1 MSDSYGEELL
11 RAALAGTDPD
21 ASPVTHTEVI
31 EAAVAEHVDWPSWLD
46 PDIVA
51 AYADLGLHRPWRHQ
65 IEAAEHAHAGRH
77 VVISTGTASGKSLA
91 YQLPVLQRLLH
102 DHASTALYLSPT
114 KALGVDQ
121 LRSLTTILAT
131 NPEFAR
137 LAPCTYDGDTDA
149 QMRQWARAN
158 SRVLFTNPDMLHIGI
173 LSGHHRWQQF
183 LRQLKFIV
191 VDECHHYRGVFGA
204 HTALVLRRLLRV
216 ARAAGAEPVVIAAS
230 ATTAEPART
239 LTRLIG
245 EPAVEV
251 THDSSPTGERT
262 VALWEPDFL
271 PEVTGENGA
280 PVRRSAGA
288 EAGRILADFVIEG
301 ARTLCFVRSR
311 RGAEITART
320 AAGLLESSAPE
331 LAGRVAAYRAGYLAD
346 DRRRLER
353 AIADGELLGIA
364 TTNALELGVDISG
377 LDAVVIAGYPGTVA
391 SFWQQAGRAG
401 RRGAASAVVLIARDD
416 PLDTY
421 LVHHPEA
428 LLHKPVEAT
437 VFDPMNPYVLKPHLL
452 CAAAELPL
460 KPAEVEWLGVA
471 EAVDE
476 LTGEGLLRRR
486 KAGWYLAAGVEP
498 HADIDIRGGIG
509 GQILIVDTSTSRLLG
524 TVDTVRALSTVHPG
538 AVHIHQGASFVVD
551 DLDLEDGLA
560 LVHPEEP
567 DWTTSPRETTEVAVV
582 DTIREWDRGPLHVG
596 LVEVEVTSQVVG
608 YLRKLHS
615 GEILDSVELDLPPQT
630 LPTRAVQYTLTPE
643 ALAGAGITDV
653 NLPGALHAAEHA
665 MIGMLP
671 LVATCDRWDI
681 GGLSTN
687 IHADTGLP
695 TVYVYDGY
703 PGGAGFADRGYEAFD
718 EWVRATHEAVSSCGC
733 EKGCPSCV
741 QSPKCGNGNEPLDK
755 AGAIAVLEL
764 LGRDSARSAG

>member
-1 MSDSYGEELL
+1 MTGSYGEELL

-31 EAAVAEHVDWPSWLD
+31 PPAQARFADWPQWLD
-46 PDIVA
+46 PAIVA
-51 AYADLGLHRPWRHQ
+51 AFAELGLHRPWRHQ
-65 IEAAEHAHAGRH
+65 IDAAEHAHSGRH
-77 VVISTGTASGKSLA
+77 VVVATGTASGKSLA
-91 YQLPVLQRLLH
+91 YQLPVLQTLLD
-102 DHASTALYLSPT
+102 DHNATALYLAPT

-121 LRSLTTILAT
+121 LRSFTAILAT
-131 NPEFAR
+131 NADFAR

-149 QMRQWARAN
+149 QLRQWARAN
-158 SRVLFTNPDMLHIGI
+158 SRMVFTNPDMLHIGI

-183 LRQLKFIV
+183 LRQLRFIV

-216 ARAAGAEPVVIAAS
+216 ARAVGADPVVVAAS
-230 ATTAEPART
+230 ATTAEPATT
-239 LTRLIG
+239 LSALIG

-251 THDSSPTGERT
+251 TDDASPTGQRT
-262 VALWEPDFL
+262 VALWEPPFL

-288 EAGRILADFVIEG
+288 EAGRILADFVVEG

-320 AAGLLESSAPE
+320 AAGLLAASAPD
-331 LAGRVAAYRAGYLAD
+331 LAARVAAYRAGYLAD

-353 AIADGELLGIA
+353 AIADGELLGVA

-401 RRGAASAVVLIARDD
+401 RRGAASAVVLVARDD

-428 LLHKPVEAT
+428 LLRKPVEAT

-460 KPAEVEWLGVA
+460 KPDEVQRLGVA
-471 EAVDE
+471 DVVDE
-476 LTGEGLLRRR
+476 LTADGLLRRR
-486 KAGWYLAAGVEP
+486 KAGWYLSAGLEP
-498 HADIDIRGGIG
+498 HAEIDIRGGIG
-509 GQILIVDTSTSRLLG
+509 GQILIVDTSTSQLLG

-538 AVHIHQGASFVVD
+538 AVHIHQGRSFVVD
-551 DLDLEDGLA
+551 ELDLDDGLA
-560 LVHPEEP
+560 LAHPEEP
-567 DWTTSPRETTEVAVV
+567 DWTTSPRETTDIEVVAMEQVV
-582 DTIREWDRGPLHVG
+582 DRGALHVA
-596 LVEVEVTSQVVG
+596 LVEVTVTSQVVG

-615 GEILDSVELDLPPQT
+615 GEILDSVELDLPAQT

-643 ALAGAGITDV
+643 ALAAVGVTDV

-687 IHADTGLP
+687 IHPDTGLP
-695 TVYVYDGY
+695 TVFVYDGY
-703 PGGAGFADRGYEAFD
+703 PGGAGFADRGYAAFG
-718 EWVRATHEAVSSCGC
+718 EWVAATSEAVSSCGC

-755 AGAIAVLEL
+755 SGAIAVLEL
-764 LGRDSARSAG
+764 IGRLLG

>member
-1 MSDSYGEELL
+1 MSGSYGEELL
-11 RAALAGTDPD
+11 RATLAGTDPD
-21 ASPVTHTEVI
+21 SSPITHSEVI
-31 EAAVAEHVDWPSWLD
+31 PAAVAEHADWPSWLD
-46 PDIVA
+46 PAIVA
-51 AYADLGLHRPWRHQ
+51 AYGELGLHRPWRHQ
-65 IEAAEHAHAGRH
+65 IEAADHAFAGRH

-91 YQLPVLQRLLH
+91 YQLPVLQTLLH
-102 DHASTALYLSPT
+102 DHASTALYLAPT

-121 LRSLTTILAT
+121 LRSLSAILAT
-131 NPEFAR
+131 NPEFTR

-149 QMRQWARAN
+149 QLRQWARAN
-158 SRVLFTNPDMLHIGI
+158 SRMLFTNPDMLHIGI

-216 ARAAGAEPVVIAAS
+216 ARAAGADPVVVAAS

-239 LTRLIG
+239 LGRLIG
-245 EPAVEV
+245 EDAVEV

-320 AAGLLESSAPE
+320 AAGLLESSAPD

-346 DRRRLER
+346 DRRKLER
-353 AIADGELLGIA
+353 AIADGELLGVA

-401 RRGAASAVVLIARDD
+401 RRGAASAVVLVARDD

-421 LVHHPEA
+421 LVHHPDA
-428 LLHKPVEAT
+428 LLRKPVETT

-460 KPAEVEWLGVA
+460 KPEEVERLGVA

-476 LTGEGLLRRR
+476 LTAEGLLRRR
-486 KAGWYLAAGVEP
+486 KAGWYIAAGVEP

-509 GQILIVDTSTSRLLG
+509 GQILIVDTTTSQLLG

-538 AVHIHQGASFVVD
+538 AVHIHQGRSFVVD
-551 DLDLEDGLA
+551 DLDLADGLA

-567 DWTTSPRETTEVAVV
+567 DWTTSPRETTEVEVLA
-582 DTIREWDRGPLHVG
+582 TEQAIDRGALRVA

-643 ALAGAGITDV
+643 ALAGVGITDV

-703 PGGAGFADRGYEAFD
+703 PGGAGFADRGYEAFA
-718 EWVRATHEAVSSCGC
+718 EWVAATHEAVASCGC

-755 AGAIAVLEL
+755 AGAIAVLDLISRL
-764 LGRDSARSAG
+764 LR